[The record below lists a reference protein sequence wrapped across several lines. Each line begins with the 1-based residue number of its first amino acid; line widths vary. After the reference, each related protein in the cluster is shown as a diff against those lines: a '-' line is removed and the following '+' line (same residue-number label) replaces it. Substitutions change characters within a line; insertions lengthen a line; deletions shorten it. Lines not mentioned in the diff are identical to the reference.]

1 MEYAKEFGVV
11 FEGFEKSEYYTGE
24 VYKKYIDNPPFPSNE
39 KVLRLFDGT
48 HLPTSEDWSQL
59 WEDVKKYG
67 MANGYLNAV
76 APTGSIS
83 YLQNAT
89 ASAMPITEIIETR
102 TYGDLTSNYPMPFL
116 EEAQGYY
123 VPAYEMD
130 MRDML
135 DVIAALQKHID
146 QGISTTLF
154 MKSTATTKDLVK
166 LYMYAWSKGLKSLY
180 YTRTKVANVLD
191 ECEACSI

>member
-1 MEYAKEFGVV
+1 
-11 FEGFEKSEYYTGE
+11 
-24 VYKKYIDNPPFPSNE
+24 
-39 KVLRLFDGT
+39 
-48 HLPTSEDWSQL
+48 
-59 WEDVKKYG
+59 
-67 MANGYLNAV
+67 
-76 APTGSIS
+76 
-83 YLQNAT
+83 
-89 ASAMPITEIIETR
+89 
-102 TYGDLTSNYPMPFL
+102 MPFL